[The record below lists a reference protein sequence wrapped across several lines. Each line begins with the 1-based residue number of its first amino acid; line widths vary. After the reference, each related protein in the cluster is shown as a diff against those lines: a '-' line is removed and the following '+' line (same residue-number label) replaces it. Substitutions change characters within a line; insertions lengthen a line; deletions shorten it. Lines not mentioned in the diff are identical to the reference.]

1 MAAQSRRGAVIHVT
15 DDRGV
20 SLTFTAPPRR
30 VVSLVPS
37 TTETLFALGAGDAVV
52 GVTRFCVHPAE
63 RLEGL
68 TRVGG
73 TKDLLLDRLLAL
85 QPDLVIGNAEE
96 NTREIFAEL
105 EPHVPL
111 LVAFPKGVDE
121 ALGDLQR
128 LGVVMG
134 REAEAEALLETI
146 HAERAALRDEAA
158 RGPGFRYTYLIW
170 REPWMGVNDDTFISA
185 LLAEAGGVNALTGVS
200 PRYPTVPPEAL
211 ADGGVVLLSSEPF
224 PFKERHRDELCAVGV
239 APERIFFVD
248 GELCSWHGARL
259 AEALPMLRAM
269 APVWAARCPAR

>member
-1 MAAQSRRGAVIHVT
+1 MITVT
-15 DDRGV
+15 DDRGLEL
-20 SLTFTAPPRR
+20 SFAAPPRR

-37 TTETLFALGAGDAVV
+37 TTETLFALGAGEAVV

-63 RLEGL
+63 GLGGL

-85 QPDLVIGNAEE
+85 KPDLVIGNAEE
-96 NTREIFAEL
+96 NTREIFAEIA
-105 EPHVPL
+105 PHVPL
-111 LVAFPKGVDE
+111 LVAFPRGVDE
-121 ALGDLQR
+121 ALHDLHR

-134 REAEAEALLETI
+134 REAEAEALLQTI
-146 HAERAALRDEAA
+146 HAERAALRAEAA
-158 RGPGFRYTYLIW
+158 QIPGFRYTYLIW
-170 REPWMGVNDDTFISA
+170 REPWMGVNDYTFISA
-185 LLAEAGGVNALTGVS
+185 LLAEAGGVNALAGVS
-200 PRYPTVPPEAL
+200 PRYPTVSPEAL
-211 ADGGVVLLSSEPF
+211 VEGGVVLLSSEPF
-224 PFKERHRDELCAVGV
+224 PFKERHRDELCALGV

>member
-1 MAAQSRRGAVIHVT
+1 MAPQPGRGVLITVT

-20 SLTFTAPPRR
+20 TLRLAAPPRR

-37 TTETLFALGAGDAVV
+37 TTETLFALGAGEAVV

-85 QPDLVIGNAEE
+85 KPDLVIGNAEE
-96 NTREIFAEL
+96 NTREIFAEV

-121 ALGDLQR
+121 ALHDLLR

-134 REAEAEALLETI
+134 REAEAEALLRTI
-146 HAERAALRDEAA
+146 RAERAALRAEATT
-158 RGPGFRYTYLIW
+158 RPGFRYTYLIW
-170 REPWMGVNDDTFISA
+170 REPWMAVNDDTFISA
-185 LLAEAGGVNALTGVS
+185 LLAEAGGVNALAGVS

-211 ADGGVVLLSSEPF
+211 RDGGVALLSSEPF
-224 PFKERHRDELCAVGV
+224 PFKDRHREELIASGV
-239 APERIFFVD
+239 PPERIFFVD

-269 APVWAARCPAR
+269 APVWAARCPAG